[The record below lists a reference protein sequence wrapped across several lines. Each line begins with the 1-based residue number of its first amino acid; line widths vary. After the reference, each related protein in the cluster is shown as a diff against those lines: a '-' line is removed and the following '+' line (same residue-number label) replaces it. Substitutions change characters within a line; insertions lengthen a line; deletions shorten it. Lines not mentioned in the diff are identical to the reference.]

1 MAWYAYCITEQQTL
15 ANGTRS
21 RRPSLLEGVQ
31 GVNGA
36 TVLAYPSG
44 EFNIV
49 VSEYARDDAQFGE
62 KNVLEHA
69 RVVSVCFRTGTVL
82 PFRFG
87 TIFDTDEAL
96 RQAARTNHRTFGH
109 TVARLLCKADRHL
122 RLDAMDGY
130 IQEA

>member
-36 TVLAYPSG
+36 AVLAYPSG

-49 VSEYARDDAQFGE
+49 VSEYERDNVQFGE

-69 RVVSVCFRTGTVL
+69 RVVSVCFRSGTVL
-82 PFRFG
+82 PFRFWHH
-87 TIFDTDEAL
+87 F
-96 RQAARTNHRTFGH
+96 RFG
-109 TVARLLCKADRHL
+109 
-122 RLDAMDGY
+122 
-130 IQEA
+130 